1 MNKQQLKSLTW
12 KYFWQQKFVEVG
24 SVIMII
30 LALIFLPYIVGHAV
44 GNNHLCYSYYSNET
58 DSKQLSI
65 LETQTNEF
73 HDVSR
78 KECVDFGGSF
88 EEISK
93 VGIWFEGIGWL
104 MFAGGIM
111 LVIFCLAVLIIVWG
125 KNNWNRATDRAKKE
139 LRK

>member
-73 HDVSR
+73 H
-78 KECVDFGGSF
+78 